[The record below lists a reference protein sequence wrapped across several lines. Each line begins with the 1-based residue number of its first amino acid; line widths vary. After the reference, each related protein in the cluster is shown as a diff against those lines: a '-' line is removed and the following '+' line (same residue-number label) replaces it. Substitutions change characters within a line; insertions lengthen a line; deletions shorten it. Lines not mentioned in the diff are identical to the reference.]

1 MSEHTFTIK
10 GWIPTKKNM
19 LTIRR
24 PKFRAGGWISP
35 SKKYQDWELGA
46 AKELMVQRIEQ
57 GFETITQRVNV
68 SFLIFYFQ
76 KPGKQEPDLSNLIQ
90 SCEDAMV
97 KAGIL
102 QDDSLI
108 VGFDGST
115 KCPVKTKESAG
126 AIIRVKV
133 VEWPG
138 ELRTWSRP

>member
-1 MSEHTFTIK
+1 
-10 GWIPTKKNM
+10 
-19 LTIRR
+19 
-24 PKFRAGGWISP
+24 
-35 SKKYQDWELGA
+35 
-46 AKELMVQRIEQ
+46 
-57 GFETITQRVNV
+57 
-68 SFLIFYFQ
+68 
-76 KPGKQEPDLSNLIQ
+76 
-90 SCEDAMV
+90 MV